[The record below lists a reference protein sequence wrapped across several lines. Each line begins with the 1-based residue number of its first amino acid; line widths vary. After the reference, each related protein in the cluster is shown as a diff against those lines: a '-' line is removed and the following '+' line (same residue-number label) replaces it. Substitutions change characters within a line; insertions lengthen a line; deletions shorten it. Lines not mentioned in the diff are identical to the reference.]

1 MLPGHYRIPFGEF
14 EGYSLNRLTV
24 YHQDYVKE
32 FLADT
37 QLCMKYPSIA
47 MYFGAATGEAPATD
61 TIPVDSEFIKS
72 LEDAE
77 PGDHPEPEPKPEKP
91 SRWPKRGGK
100 GRGC

>member
-14 EGYSLNRLTV
+14 QNYSLNRIAV

-37 QLCMKYPSIA
+37 TLCMKYPGIA

-61 TIPVDSEFIKS
+61 TTPVDSEFIAS

-77 PGDHPEPEPKPEKP
+77 PGDQPEPDLPARPD
-91 SRWPKRGGK
+91 RKRGGK
-100 GRGC
+100 GRGK